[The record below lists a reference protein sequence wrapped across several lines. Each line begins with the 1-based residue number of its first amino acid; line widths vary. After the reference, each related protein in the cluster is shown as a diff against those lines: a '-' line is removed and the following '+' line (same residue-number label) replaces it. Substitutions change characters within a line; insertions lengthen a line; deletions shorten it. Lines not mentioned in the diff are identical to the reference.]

1 MSKEQIFEWFY
12 RNSSLLSAQKI
23 IGIFLMGLV
32 VGGLVFITYKITYS
46 GVAYN
51 SRFNISNVVILLITI
66 VLMLMIS
73 SNIVIS
79 MGMVGALSIV
89 RFRTAIKDPRDI
101 VFIFWSITEGL
112 CIGSQNN
119 KLAIISSAFISIIL
133 VISTYGVKI
142 SRKYLL
148 IIRAENIVTEANIK
162 EMLISKVVDCKMRNL
177 HKNNGKIEMIYEV
190 KLKKGMDESVLNQL
204 LENTDITYL
213 NWLVETGEM
222 VG

>member
-12 RNSSLLSAQKI
+12 QNSSSLSSKRI
-23 IGIFLMGLV
+23 IGIFLIGLIIA
-32 VGGLVFITYKITYS
+32 GIIFLTYRITYN

-51 SRFNISNVVILLITI
+51 SRFNISNVIILLITI

-89 RFRTAIKDPRDI
+89 RFRTAIKDPRDT
-101 VFIFWSITEGL
+101 VFIFWSIAEGL

-119 KLAIISSAFISIIL
+119 RLAIISSLIIAVVLVAF
-133 VISTYGVKI
+133 TYGVRN
-142 SRKYLL
+142 SQKYLL
-148 IIRAENIVTEANIK
+148 IIRANAIVTEEDIR
-162 EMLISKVVDCKMRNL
+162 EIMESSIQDCKMKNM
-177 HKNNGKIEMIYEV
+177 HKNNGKVEMIFEV
-190 KLKKGMDESVLNQL
+190 KVKKGEDGKVLNKL
-204 LENTDITYL
+204 LENADITYL

>member
-12 RNSSLLSAQKI
+12 RNSSSLSSRRI
-23 IGIFLMGLV
+23 IGIFILGLII
-32 VGGLVFITYKITYS
+32 GGIIYITYWITYN

-66 VLMLMIS
+66 VLILMIS

-89 RFRTAIKDPRDI
+89 RFRTAIKDPRDT
-101 VFIFWSITEGL
+101 VFIFWSIPEGL

-119 KLAIISSAFISIIL
+119 KLAIISTFFIAVVMVAF
-133 VISTYGVKI
+133 TYGVKA
-142 SRKYLL
+142 SNKYLL
-148 IIRAENIVTEANIK
+148 IIRAGHI
-162 EMLISKVVDCKMRNL
+162 ISEEKIMDILKSGVKDCKMRNL
-177 HKNNGKIEMIYEV
+177 HKNNEQVEMIFEL
-190 KLKKGMDESVLNQL
+190 KLKKGEDANILNQL
-204 LENTDITYL
+204 LNYSDIMYL

>member
-12 RNSSLLSAQKI
+12 QNSSSLSSKRI
-23 IGIFLMGLV
+23 IGIFLMGLIIA
-32 VGGLVFITYKITYS
+32 GIIFLTYRITYN

-51 SRFNISNVVILLITI
+51 SRFNISNVIILLITI

-89 RFRTAIKDPRDI
+89 RFRTAIKDPRDT
-101 VFIFWSITEGL
+101 VFIFWSIAEGL

-119 KLAIISSAFISIIL
+119 RLAIISSLIIAVVLVAF
-133 VISTYGVKI
+133 TYGVRN
-142 SRKYLL
+142 SQKYLL
-148 IIRAENIVTEANIK
+148 IIRANAIVTEEDIR
-162 EMLISKVVDCKMRNL
+162 EIMESSIQDCKMKNM
-177 HKNNGKIEMIYEV
+177 HKNNGKVEMIFEV
-190 KLKKGMDESVLNQL
+190 KVKKGEDGTVLNKL
-204 LENTDITYL
+204 LENADITYL
-213 NWLVETGEM
+213 NWLAETGEM